1 LAGGFFYLEKK
12 QKPSINSML
21 IKTIQKNGRC
31 GVRLRFLLTS
41 FFACLL
47 QTQATAAPFEMDV
60 LETDDLRLLY
70 FDPFQ
75 TYLLPHVVKNF
86 HNSYEFQKY
95 LFGWQPNEK
104 TTIVLMDM
112 SDYGNAGA
120 AVSPRNGISVFIAP
134 ASRTL
139 ETMPSSERIFML
151 MNHELVHVATM
162 DMATSQDLKWRRF
175 FSGKPRQTNEH
186 PETMLYNY
194 LTVPRL
200 TVPRWYL
207 EGSAVFMETWMS
219 GGLGRAQGALD
230 EMVFRAMVRDNA
242 HFYSNLGIVSE
253 GVGVDFQTGT
263 NAYLYGTRFFS
274 YLALVYS
281 PEEVIEWLKR
291 GEGSE
296 RYYAKQFEQVFS
308 KPLEAAW
315 DDWIAWEKVFQAA
328 NLERVNEE
336 TLTPARKLTQQTLGS
351 ISRSFLSPDG
361 SELIGAFRYPGV
373 VAHVGKMSMAS
384 GEVEHVT
391 DIKGPMQYRLT
402 SPAYDPLSNTFFYTA
417 DNTNYRDLMS
427 VDLASGKK
435 HMLIKDARIG
445 DLAFNAADKSIWGLR
460 HLNGY
465 VSLVRIAHPYTEWNQ
480 LFTWK
485 YGQVPYE
492 MDVSA
497 DGSMLS
503 LSLGEIDASQY
514 LRVYRISELLQG
526 RAESFA
532 EYNFVTSVPEGFVFS
547 ADGRYLFG
555 SSFLTGVSNIF
566 RFEIETGDM
575 EAVSNAETGFF
586 RPIPRDDGSL
596 LVFEF
601 TGQGFVPNVIDPV
614 PLEDL
619 SAIIFLG
626 NEIVKKHPVVRDWNV
641 IDSLSQIQYEE
652 KITHQ
657 GKYRPYRELGYESG
671 YPIIEGYRDSVALG
685 WAMKIQDPAQLHNLD
700 ISASY
705 SLDSSIDSDEKFHF
719 SAEYRALNWRARYWH
734 NDADFYDL
742 FGPTKRARK
751 GEAFIVGYTKALI
764 YDEPRVLDFSADA
777 AYFTGLDTLPGNQN
791 VQPLLFE
798 DILHGEVELKYKNTR
813 HSLGAVDHEKGWRWN
828 VSASADHANNDT
840 IPKLRLGLDF
850 GFALPWQHSSIWFYN
865 SAGVANGNRL
875 NALTKY
881 YFGGFGNNY
890 VDDGEVKRYRK
901 FYSMPGFEIDAIGAR
916 DFAKTVVE
924 WNLPPIRFR
933 SVGTPG
939 FFLSWIRPAIF
950 VSGLITDPGER
961 FERTFTNA
969 GFQLDLRF
977 TLGHRHSMTLSA
989 GFAAGFREGN
999 KDDDESMISLKIL

>member
-1 LAGGFFYLEKK
+1 
-12 QKPSINSML
+12 M
-21 IKTIQKNGRC
+21 
-31 GVRLRFLLTS
+31 RLRFLLVS
-41 FFACLL
+41 LFSCLL
-47 QTQATAAPFEMDV
+47 PTQVAAAPFEMDV
-60 LETDDLRLLY
+60 LETEDLRLLY

-75 TYLLPHVVKNF
+75 TYLLPHVVRNY

-95 LFGWQPNEK
+95 LFGWQPQEK
-104 TTIVLMDM
+104 TTVVLTDL

-120 AVSPRNGISVFIAP
+120 AVSPRNGISVYIAP

-139 ETMPSSERIFML
+139 ETMPSSERVFMI
-151 MNHELVHVATM
+151 MNHELVHLANM

-175 FSGKPRQTNEH
+175 FGGKPRQTSDH

-194 LTVPRL
+194 LTVPRQ

-207 EGSAVFMETWMS
+207 EGAAVFMETWMS

-230 EMVFRAMVRDNA
+230 EMVFRAMVRDDA

-253 GVGVDFQTGT
+253 GVGVDFQTGI
-263 NAYLYGTRFFS
+263 NAYLYGTRFIS

-281 PEEVIEWLKR
+281 PEEVVDWLKR
-291 GEGSE
+291 DEGSE
-296 RYYAKQFEQVFS
+296 RYYAKQFARVFNKS
-308 KPLEAAW
+308 LEAAW
-315 DDWIAWEKVFQAA
+315 DDWIAWEKIFQAA

-336 TLTPARKLTQQTLGS
+336 ILTPARKLTQQTLGS
-351 ISRSFLSPDG
+351 ISRSFISPDG
-361 SELIGAFRYPGV
+361 SEMIGAFRYPGV
-373 VAHVGKMSMAS
+373 VAHVGKMSIAN
-384 GEVEHVT
+384 GKVEHVT
-391 DIKGPMQYRLT
+391 DIKGPMQYRVT
-402 SPAYDPLSNTFFYTA
+402 SPAYDPASNTLFYTA
-417 DNTNYRDLMS
+417 DNGNYRDLMI
-427 VDLASGKK
+427 VDLATGKK

-445 DLAFNAADKSIWGLR
+445 DLAFNNADKSLWGLR

-465 VSLVRIAHPYTEWNQ
+465 VSLVRIPAPYTEWNQ

-492 MDVSA
+492 MDVSV
-497 DGSMLS
+497 DGSLLS

-514 LRVYRISELLQG
+514 LRVYRTNELLEG
-526 RAESFA
+526 KAESFA
-532 EYNFVTSVPEGFVFS
+532 EYDFVTSVPEGFVFT

-586 RPIPRDDGSL
+586 RPIPRADGSL
-596 LVFEF
+596 LVFEY
-601 TGQGFVPNVIDPV
+601 TGQGFVPTVIDPV

-619 SAIIFLG
+619 SAIVFLG
-626 NEIVKKHPVVRDWNV
+626 NEIVKAHPVVRDWNV
-641 IDSLSQIQYEE
+641 IGSLAEIEYEE

-657 GKYRPYRELGYESG
+657 GKYRPYRELDYESG

-705 SLDSSIDSDEKFHF
+705 SLDSSIESDEKLHF
-719 SAEYRALNWRARYWH
+719 SAEYRALNWHARYWH

-751 GEAFIVGYTKALI
+751 GDTFIIGYEKALI
-764 YDEPRVLDFSADA
+764 FDEPRVLDFSADL

-791 VQPLLFE
+791 VPTLFFE
-798 DILHGEVELKYKNTR
+798 DILHGQAELNYTNTR
-813 HSLGAVDHEKGWRWN
+813 SSLGAVDHEKGWRWN
-828 VSASADHANNDT
+828 VVASADYANNET

-850 GFALPWQHSSIWFYN
+850 GFALPWKHSSIWFYN

-875 NALTKY
+875 NTLTNY

-901 FYSMPGFEIDAIGAR
+901 FYSMPGFEIDAISAR
-916 DFAKTVVE
+916 DFVKSVVE
-924 WNLPPIRFR
+924 WNLPGIRFR

-950 VSGLITDPGER
+950 VSGLVTDPGEK
-961 FERTFTNA
+961 FDRTFTSA

-989 GFAAGFREGN
+989 GFAAGFREGH
-999 KDDDESMISLKIL
+999 KVDDEIMISLKIL